1 MKGDLRIVK
10 SSCYLTHRRYLV
22 GSFLTLVKLY
32 PIMSELQPE
41 LAKLAISDSP
51 VASLPLSKR
60 ILTKA
65 HLEAFQVSTTHQ
77 EIIELV
83 EDLNKAIVGVKLGQ
97 DGEKSAVSPV
107 TPLTA

>member
-1 MKGDLRIVK
+1 M
-10 SSCYLTHRRYLV
+10 
-22 GSFLTLVKLY
+22 TLVKHN
-32 PIMSELQPE
+32 PSMSELQPE

-51 VASLPLSKR
+51 VASPPLSKR

-65 HLEAFQVSTTHQ
+65 HLEAFQASTTHQ
-77 EIIELV
+77 EIVELV
-83 EDLNKAIVGVKLGQ
+83 EDLNKSIVGVKLGQ